1 VLAWDAG
8 KSECHAVMV
17 WIGVLNLPYCESRL
31 TSYAG
36 VSLQKHYKNYHNAGR
51 QWNSSVKTECA
62 LAGSNYQDNF

>member
-1 VLAWDAG
+1 MLAWDAG

-36 VSLQKHYKNYHNAGR
+36 VSLQKHGQNYRNAGIAMELAAR
-51 QWNSSVKTECA
+51 QSGHLQVAEPR
-62 LAGSNYQDNF
+62 